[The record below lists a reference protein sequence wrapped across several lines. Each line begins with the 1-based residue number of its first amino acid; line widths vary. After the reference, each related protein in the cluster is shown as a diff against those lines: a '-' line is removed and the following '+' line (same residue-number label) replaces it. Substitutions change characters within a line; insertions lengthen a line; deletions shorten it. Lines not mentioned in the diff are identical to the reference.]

1 MNTLL
6 EIKVTSHPRY
16 EHYFYLGLGVMIG
29 SLAMSAAT
37 KSLQDSL
44 WEEISFAMIAGGKQL
59 SSFNAVAVRD
69 TQQYQSFHGLLW
81 FHSTPK
87 KKSKKLRMKKMLLD
101 SRSGSAITT
110 ELKVWDRAVALS
122 VVLLHNRNTVSMTS
136 WTFSLKA
143 KMGIHF
149 SI

>member
-37 KSLQDSL
+37 ESLQDSL

-69 TQQYQSFHGLLW
+69 TQQYQSFHSLLW

-87 KKSKKLRMKKMLLD
+87 KKKKTKKLRMKIMLL
-101 SRSGSAITT
+101 GSAITT

-143 KMGIHF
+143 KTGIRF